1 MKSILKPI
9 EFLSPLSEIEVK
21 MTLRDLSGFSGEVD
35 QNSFRLINSRW
46 RYFRRS
52 AKPILMGH
60 FSEQNGKTKVTVSVH
75 TRITDVIGLF
85 ILIIWI
91 LASIAWD
98 IVSTPNKE
106 FLSIMI
112 HILVPLWFI
121 IAVLTFGYFFL
132 HSSFQ
137 RSVKKIKKAL
147 LVD

>member
-1 MKSILKPI
+1 
-9 EFLSPLSEIEVK
+9 
-21 MTLRDLSGFSGEVD
+21 
-35 QNSFRLINSRW
+35 
-46 RYFRRS
+46 
-52 AKPILMGH
+52 MGH

-121 IAVLTFGYFFL
+121 IAVLTFGYFLL

-137 RSVKKIKKAL
+137 CSVKKIKKAL